1 MNWASGYEAGQ
12 ETEIII
18 ALCFGLCVCSKETRW
33 PHVSPGHSGLCPYM
47 YNVCGVCWSSC
58 GACVSGIFSGFLT
71 PCVGNRV
78 ANSVNC
84 NLMSSLKIRLG
95 QKTGS
100 DNQIMAGRVMESEI
114 TARILTNYSVKVLR
128 CSLWSH
134 GMRVCVPV
142 VLHYS
147 KIFFFALF
155 LALCMRSLNTPI

>member
-1 MNWASGYEAGQ
+1 MCVVKKHADLMSCPVIVAFVLTCIMCAESAGVPVV
-12 ETEIII
+12 
-18 ALCFGLCVCSKETRW
+18 CVF
-33 PHVSPGHSGLCPYM
+33 L
-47 YNVCGVCWSSC
+47 
-58 GACVSGIFSGFLT
+58 AFFSGFLS

-147 KIFFFALF
+147 KIVFFALF